1 MASPARSASASPVLL
16 LLVVLA
22 AGASA
27 APLTITNRCHF
38 TVWPAVALVLHQ
50 GGGGTELHP
59 GASWSLDTPVIGS
72 QYIWGRTGCSF
83 DRAGKGR
90 CQTGDC
96 GGSSLTCGGNPAVPV
111 TMAEVSVLQGNYTY
125 GVTSTL
131 KGFNLPMDLKCSSGD
146 ALPCRKAGCDVVQPY
161 AKSCSAAGS
170 RLQIVFCP

>member
-1 MASPARSASASPVLL
+1 
-16 LLVVLA
+16 
-22 AGASA
+22 

-38 TVWPAVALVLHQ
+38 TVWPAVALVLAQ

-96 GGSSLTCGGNPAVPV
+96 GGSSLTCGGNPAVPT

-131 KGFNLPMDLKCSSGD
+131 KGFNVPMNLKCSSGD